1 MLEALKEEVYQAN
14 RELVEHGLIA
24 YTWGNASGID
34 REKGIVVIKPSGV
47 PYEELSPD
55 KMVCVDLESGQVVDG
70 ALKPSSD
77 TPTHLELYRAFPKIG
92 GIAHTH
98 STYAVAFAQA
108 GMPIPA
114 LGTTHADYFYG
125 DVPCARSLTA
135 DEVAEGYEANTGK
148 VIIEEFE
155 AHNPEPIPAV
165 IVRNHG
171 PFTWG
176 STAMEAAF
184 HAVVLEEV
192 AQMAHLTLA
201 LNPSASLDAHVLDK
215 HYTRKHG
222 SNAYYGQDPRS

>member
-1 MLEALKEEVYQAN
+1 MLETLKEAVYQAN
-14 RELVEHGLIA
+14 MELVERGLIT
-24 YTWGNASGID
+24 YTWGNASGVD

-47 PYEELSPD
+47 PYADLSPE
-55 KMVCVDLESGQVVDG
+55 KMVCVDLESGRVVDG
-70 ALKPSSD
+70 TLKPSSD
-77 TPTHLELYRAFPKIG
+77 TPTHLELYRAFPVVG
-92 GIAHTH
+92 GIVHTH

-155 AHNPEPIPAV
+155 GRDPGDIPGV

-176 STAMEAAF
+176 KDAQDAVF

-192 AQMAHLTLA
+192 ARMAYLTLT
-201 LNPSASLDAHVLDK
+201 LNAAASLERHILEK
-215 HYTRKHG
+215 HYARKHG
-222 SNAYYGQDPRS
+222 SSAYYGQ